1 MGGCCNLTIHHTTFR
16 VMASKHINFE
26 LNALVG
32 AKLQRVRLRAQ
43 EKQSNIAEAMNVSN
57 TTYSK
62 HEHGKIDFTV
72 TKLNQISDYFK
83 VKMSDFLDER
93 FDIPRLL
100 KDCPEENDYKIL
112 EAKYNLLKELY
123 QSENQSKR

>member
-1 MGGCCNLTIHHTTFR
+1 MAGCCNLTIHLTTYR
-16 VMASKHINFE
+16 VMASKQINFK

-43 EKQSNIAEAMNVSN
+43 EKQSNVAEAMNVSN

-72 TKLNQISDYFK
+72 TKLNQISDYFQ
-83 VKMSDFLDER
+83 VKMSDFLDEKI
-93 FDIPRLL
+93 DIPRLL
-100 KDCPEENDYKIL
+100 KDCPEDSDYRIL
-112 EAKYNLLKELY
+112 EAKYNLLRELY

>member
-1 MGGCCNLTIHHTTFR
+1 
-16 VMASKHINFE
+16 MASKHINFE